1 MGNETADPSAPCD
14 SLQEVRNRLV
24 LGINK
29 AFNAQLLLWL
39 GVLRDDPDDV
49 DMALDNGANPNAPC
63 TSEIQQAVTECGY
76 SF

>member
-1 MGNETADPSAPCD
+1 MGNEAIDPSAAGD

-63 TSEIQQAVTECGY
+63 TSEIRQALTECGY